1 MYFVRDISSMRYVA
15 LRQREKGFISY
26 RNRMNEAISNLRSK
40 YIERAL
46 ASISPVC
53 FSQEVQAEKLG
64 FFSSKYQVEH
74 MTVEDYAMRNL
85 QKIRS
90 FASNLP

>member
-1 MYFVRDISSMRYVA
+1 MLPYGN
-15 LRQREKGFISY
+15 KK
-26 RNRMNEAISNLRSK
+26 RNLYHIATKRSGVISNLRSK

-53 FSQEVQAEKLG
+53 FSQEVQVEKPGL
-64 FFSSKYQVEH
+64 FSSKYQVEH